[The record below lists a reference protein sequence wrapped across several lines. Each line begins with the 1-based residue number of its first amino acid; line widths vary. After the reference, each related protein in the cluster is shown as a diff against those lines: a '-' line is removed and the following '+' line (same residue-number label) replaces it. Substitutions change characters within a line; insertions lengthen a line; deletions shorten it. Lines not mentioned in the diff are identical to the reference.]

1 MILVFLSLPHS
12 RRIACFSPVEWKA
25 EVVVSF
31 SYLVSKCHHHLSV
44 SIALIYLFIGMA
56 TRPPPSSH
64 FFSCNISR
72 LFWISSDYIQQFECT
87 NQKHASN
94 NSLMET
100 QLQSLIFIYRLL
112 ETKQNPE
119 YFFFLVFFWEISLS
133 CKIKQTFQGCIC
145 IYFCV
150 VTPGNKKI
158 RLLILSF
165 AQQFRFI
172 NRTKCNC
179 SFYFSEK
186 KKEMCNGKPWFFF
199 FFLSL
204 CSFSHNWTDWFLWI
218 CCTLEWRVWIW
229 NDNHFAVS
237 HP

>member
-1 MILVFLSLPHS
+1 MSPSFI
-12 RRIACFSPVEWKA
+12 CFHRS
-25 EVVVSF
+25 
-31 SYLVSKCHHHLSV
+31 HLSF
-44 SIALIYLFIGMA
+44 YCYGN
-56 TRPPPSSH
+56 SSTSLKP
-64 FFSCNISR
+64 FFFPAVFQDCFEFLVIT
-72 LFWISSDYIQQFECT
+72 LSSLNAQIKK
-87 NQKHASN
+87 KHASR

-100 QLQSLIFIYRLL
+100 QLQSLIFIYRPL

-119 YFFFLVFFWEISLS
+119 YYFIFSLVFFWEISLS
-133 CKIKQTFQGCIC
+133 CKIKQTFQGCIF
-145 IYFCV
+145 IYFRI

-158 RLLILSF
+158 CLSF

-179 SFYFSEK
+179 SFYFSRR

-199 FFLSL
+199 FFCL
-204 CSFSHNWTDWFLWI
+204 CVSVLVTTSDWFLWI

-229 NDNHFAVS
+229 NNNHFAQS